1 MLALFAVLCVGM
13 MIIPAYAESSPRE
26 QLRDGIPINQIQ
38 CGEEKTLIQSTA
50 GRPACVFDPTL
61 ERLLVR
67 GWSIIPV
74 VQPTPEPQVVSG
86 TAPDQLVEEYSPED
100 DIIYLLAD
108 DHITTRYAPKL
119 PDPDAVWFPMSLAD
133 AEIVLKRLLDAY
145 DDRIVFYEQPNN
157 PCHTF
162 GGCRVPNST
171 GIFQPS
177 LEFSGRYFY
186 ATEKGGEVTFI
197 KKYAS
202 RGTSIDI
209 DSPHVISKMSYTIP
223 ERIPYDQREEFITS
237 FMDKAGFYNSE
248 VTTDLIDEFTI
259 HGGMRSI
266 YAFDSI
272 SFSAK
277 KAGTLMSFSGWTNN
291 AESLGQLFLNG
302 AELERRAHEFARKHM
317 HLIKPEF
324 CETFREEP
332 LAGYLSITV
341 MSAGT
346 ILADTRVGKCINS
359 DGRTNSINV
368 TIEALEG
375 KIAFFT
381 SPRNLV
387 EDWYEKIDI
396 PEYTLTH
403 LQPKIQKQLGAAK
416 PISTVNPI
424 STVEPIMETSADGLF
439 ESYYHENGN
448 LIDENWY
455 YENGNPKTQKKY
467 NLFGNGNLEQ
477 ETHYYDGDHGFIK
490 SDKRW
495 NEDGQLSSE
504 KQWHENG
511 KTKFQRNW
519 YDNGEL
525 SSGTSFVY
533 DENWIA
539 QSSLHRIYHD
549 NGKLNIESKHVK
561 SKNHDGTLPKYYSH
575 YYATGKLAYEIHYDD
590 HGKKIR

>member
-38 CGEEKTLIQSTA
+38 CGEEKTLIQSTV
-50 GRPACVFDPTL
+50 GKPACVFDPTL

-108 DHITTRYAPKL
+108 GHITTKYAPKL

-133 AEIVLKRLLDAY
+133 AEVVLKRLLDAY
-145 DDRIVFYEQPNN
+145 DDRIVFYEQPNDY
-157 PCHTF
+157 CHTL
-162 GGCRVPNST
+162 GTCSVPNST

-177 LEFSGRYFY
+177 LERSNHYFY
-186 ATEKGGEVTFI
+186 ATKKGGEATLI
-197 KKYAS
+197 KKHVSYEAS
-202 RGTSIDI
+202 LDI
-209 DSPHVISKMSYTIP
+209 DSPHVISKMSYTLP
-223 ERIPYDQREEFITS
+223 KRIPYDQREEFIAP
-237 FMDKAGFYNSE
+237 FMARAGFYNSE
-248 VTTDLIDEFTI
+248 VTTDLIDKFTI
-259 HGGMRSI
+259 NGGMRPIHAS
-266 YAFDSI
+266 DSI
-272 SFSAK
+272 SFSGK
-277 KAGTLMSFSGWTNN
+277 KAGTLMRFSGWTND
-291 AESLGQLFLNG
+291 AESLYQLPLSG
-302 AELERRAHEFARKHM
+302 AELERRAHEFAKKHL
-317 HLIKPEF
+317 HLIDPEYCKSFEEKP
-324 CETFREEP
+324 
-332 LAGYLSITV
+332 LIGHSSITV

-346 ILADTRVGKCINS
+346 IFADMKVGKCIKS

-381 SPRNLV
+381 SHWNLV

-396 PEYTLTH
+396 PEYALTH
-403 LQPKIQKQLGAAK
+403 LQSKIPKQLGAAK
-416 PISTVNPI
+416 PI

-477 ETHYYDGDHGFIK
+477 ETHYYDGDNGFIK

-511 KTKFQRNW
+511 KRKFQRYW

-525 SSGTSFVY
+525 SSEIILVY

-539 QSSLHRIYHD
+539 QSYLSKIYHD

-561 SKNHDGTLPKYYSH
+561 SKNHDRTLPKYYSH